1 MRSRTSA
8 TLMLHLSI
16 NYIFPPPQTPIYLF
30 PLLLFLV
37 GIKLGLIKALR
48 SWVTDIIK
56 WMQQKAEVLKEH
68 VPSYEIS

>member
-1 MRSRTSA
+1 
-8 TLMLHLSI
+8 MLHLSI

-56 WMQQKAEVLKEH
+56 WMQ
-68 VPSYEIS
+68 